1 MVGSILPPS
10 SDIAR
15 IRRHIFYADAVSVL
29 MLLGTGCFLTLSS
42 QTVFEGYLSAGTG
55 VVSQACAP
63 VAAIILLLGLW
74 YRPGTGKPLLDLSS
88 PSEQRA
94 ASKSAQIDRA
104 ALALYRKL
112 IVLRVATGIVIVQ
125 AALYGVSAVT
135 PY

>member
-15 IRRHIFYADAVSVL
+15 IRRNIFYADTVSVL
-29 MLLGTGCFLTLSS
+29 VLLGTGFFFSLSS
-42 QTVFEGYLSAGTG
+42 QTAFEGYLSAATG

-74 YRPGTGKPLLDLSS
+74 YRPSTGKSLLDLSS
-88 PSEQRA
+88 PSEQRV
-94 ASKSAQIDRA
+94 ASKSAQVDRV

>member
-1 MVGSILPPS
+1 MVGLIFPPS

-15 IRRHIFYADAVSVL
+15 IRRNIFYADAVSVL
-29 MLLGTGCFLTLSS
+29 VLLGTGCFFSLSS
-42 QTVFEGYLSAGTG
+42 QTAFAGYLSAGTG

-63 VAAIILLLGLW
+63 VAVIILVLGLW
-74 YRPGTGKPLLDLSS
+74 YRPGTGKSLLDLAS
-88 PSEQRA
+88 PGEQRA
-94 ASKSAQIDRA
+94 ASKSAETDRVTQ
-104 ALALYRKL
+104 ALYRKL